1 MGRCRRRRRAALFGS
16 ACVVVVVR
24 CSGAL
29 DRGQVEVARISYVIR
44 MTDQP
49 TARGASQQ
57 ASQQASQGRVSQHG
71 TSFTTTHAGLLA
83 SGDHT
88 LQHGMVQSVSTPTG
102 PVVLG
107 DKQRPEVTADEPAAD
122 EAPANETGAE
132 DAPAERS
139 PNLRR
144 SPSHRRGPNT
154 SLIPPEQSTGTRR
167 PSILHGLGRHGRSRG
182 IFGTHLDQKSSPDR
196 LR

>member
-1 MGRCRRRRRAALFGS
+1 MFSERRGGHLCVVRCRRRRRAALFGS

-57 ASQQASQGRVSQHG
+57 ANQQAQQGRVSQHG
-71 TSFTTTHAGLLA
+71 TSSTTTHAGLLA

-88 LQHGMVQSVSTPTG
+88 LQTG
-102 PVVLG
+102 PVG
-107 DKQRPEVTADEPAAD
+107 GACASRIRGPTADQGAWAD
-122 EAPANETGAE
+122 TVMR
-132 DAPAERS
+132 D
-139 PNLRR
+139 
-144 SPSHRRGPNT
+144 
-154 SLIPPEQSTGTRR
+154 I
-167 PSILHGLGRHGRSRG
+167 
-182 IFGTHLDQKSSPDR
+182 
-196 LR
+196 

>member
-1 MGRCRRRRRAALFGS
+1 MQVCVSFVWYGTVLYARVFWERRGGHLCVGRCRRRCRAALFGS

-24 CSGAL
+24 CIGAL

-57 ASQQASQGRVSQHG
+57 ANQQANQGRVSQHG

-88 LQHGMVQSVSTPTG
+88 LHQPSV
-102 PVVLG
+102 VHH
-107 DKQRPEVTADEPAAD
+107 TAVIV
-122 EAPANETGAE
+122 
-132 DAPAERS
+132 S
-139 PNLRR
+139 
-144 SPSHRRGPNT
+144 
-154 SLIPPEQSTGTRR
+154 
-167 PSILHGLGRHGRSRG
+167 
-182 IFGTHLDQKSSPDR
+182 
-196 LR
+196 